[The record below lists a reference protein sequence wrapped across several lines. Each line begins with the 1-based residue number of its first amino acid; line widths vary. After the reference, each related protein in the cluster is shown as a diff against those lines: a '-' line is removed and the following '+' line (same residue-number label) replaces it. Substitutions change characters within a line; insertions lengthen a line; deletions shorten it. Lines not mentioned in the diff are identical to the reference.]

1 MTKTLT
7 IAGIAFDVSTPYAE
21 GHTCTEAEAKAL
33 NQTRGENIRNNQ
45 AKAVK
50 AVIEAAGG
58 MQGENGKDLPEIG
71 TDAMAELTANVA
83 DYDKGYVFTLASVGG
98 GRKSKDP
105 VEVEA
110 NKIARAA
117 IMAHLKASGRGVK
130 DVDKDLL
137 AAKIA
142 EVAGS
147 DNVVKAAKKAVAER
161 TKLAEGALADLDI

>member
-1 MTKTLT
+1 MTKSLT
-7 IAGIAFDVSTPYAE
+7 IAGVAFEVSTPYAE
-21 GHTCTEAEAKAL
+21 GHPCTEAEAKAL

-58 MQGENGKDLPEIG
+58 MNGKDLPEIG
-71 TDAMAELTANVA
+71 TDAMAELTASVA
-83 DYDKGYVFTLASVGG
+83 AYDKDYVFTLASVGG

-110 NKIARAA
+110 GKIARAA

-130 DVDKDLL
+130 DVDKDAL
-137 AAKIA
+137 AALIA
-142 EVAGS
+142 EVAERP
-147 DNVVKAAKKAVAER
+147 DVVKAAKKAVAER
-161 TKLAEGALADLDI
+161 TKLAEGAMADLDI